1 MDRLLQ
7 DLRFAYRRLLSRPGL
22 TTAAVLT
29 LALGIGANMAV
40 FSLVRGVLL
49 EPLPYAQPQDLVMI
63 WKPGFDTD
71 QTWLSRREWVSYT
84 QATRSFEHLAAYTVS
99 PANLTEGSEP
109 ERVNAGFVSGNM
121 FDALGVGALQ
131 GRPFSAAEDVAG
143 KDDVV
148 VLGYDLW
155 QRRFGGTPDLVGKTI
170 RVNGRVRTVVG
181 IMPPE
186 FRLPLDYREERPT
199 ELWVPLAVDQSN
211 PGDWGDRSYFLVGR
225 LRAGVN
231 AAAATADIRATGKEW
246 ERLGYIRNDDRG
258 LDRDA
263 IPLDRLL
270 TASLKPALLILFGAV
285 GFILLIAC
293 ANVTNLLLARS
304 DARRRDVAT
313 QAALG
318 ATRSRIAR
326 ELMLES
332 GMLAIAGTVLGI
344 ILAYGGLKA
353 TLALS
358 PVNLIR
364 MRAITVDAQVLGFSA
379 LLALVTT
386 MLAGLAPA
394 LDLARVNLLS
404 AMSAGGRGGA
414 ATVRKRL
421 RHALVIAQ
429 TALSVV
435 LVIGAGLLMRSFIEM
450 RRIDLGFDPS
460 NILTFRLAVPQTDY
474 PEPERVATFYQQL
487 LDRIEQ
493 LPGVESAAGVRI
505 LPLTATIGDWSIMI
519 EGRPIAPGTNPNGD
533 WQVVTP
539 GYFETVGIELARGR
553 FFTDADNAT
562 GAPVVIIDENMARE
576 YWPGEDALGK
586 RFHLGTLDRPWM
598 TIVGIT
604 KPVRHNAV
612 VEEPRTEMFVP
623 HSQFRAQTSSA
634 PRGMTVVI
642 KTRGE
647 PLALLPAARAQVRA
661 LDASL
666 PISEVR
672 TFDQVADHALAQPRF
687 LTVLLGVF
695 AGLALTLAAIG
706 MYSVIAFLV
715 SRRVQEIGVRMALGA
730 TRTGVVR
737 MVLREGVTLAI
748 TGVVIG
754 VIGAAWL
761 TRFLTA
767 QLYGVQRLDPITFAI
782 VPIVLVIVAGLA
794 AFLPARKAAAISP
807 LQALRS

>member
-1 MDRLLQ
+1 MDDFVQ
-7 DLRFAYRRLLSRPGL
+7 DLRFAYRRLLSRPAL
-22 TTAAVLT
+22 AIAAALT
-29 LALGIGANMAV
+29 LALGIGANTAV

-49 EPLPYAQPQDLVMI
+49 EPLPYAAPESLVMI
-63 WKPGFDTD
+63 WKPGFDSD
-71 QTWLSRREWVSYT
+71 QTWLSRREWVEYSR
-84 QATRSFEHLAAYTVS
+84 ATRSFEHLAAYTTAA
-99 PANLTEGSEP
+99 ANLTEGSEP
-109 ERVNAGFVSGNM
+109 ERVNAGFVTGNM

-131 GRPFSAAEDVAG
+131 GRVFTAAEDVSG

-155 QRRFGGTPDLVGKTI
+155 QRRFGGAPDLVGKPI
-170 RVNGRVRTVVG
+170 RMNGRVRTVLG
-181 IMPPE
+181 IMPPD

-199 ELWVPLAVDQSN
+199 ELWAPAAVDQAN
-211 PGDWGDRSYFLVGR
+211 PGEFGDRSYFLVGR
-225 LRAGVN
+225 LRAGVS
-231 AAAATADIRATGKEW
+231 ALSATADVRAAGKQW
-246 ERLGYIRNDDRG
+246 EQQGLIHNEDGG

-263 IPLDRLL
+263 IPLDSLL
-270 TASLKPALLILFGAV
+270 TASLKPALLVLFGAV

-332 GMLAIAGTVLGI
+332 GLLAVLGGVFGVA
-344 ILAYGGLKA
+344 LAYGGLEA
-353 TLALS
+353 TLAFT

-364 MRAITVDAQVLGFSA
+364 MRAVSVDAQVLGFSA

-386 MLAGLAPA
+386 MIAGLAPA

-404 AMSAGGRGGA
+404 AMGAGGRGGA

-421 RHALVIAQ
+421 RHALVITQ

-435 LVIGAGLLMRSFIEM
+435 LVIGAGLLVRSFIEM

-460 NILTFRLAVPQTDY
+460 NILSFRVAVPQTDY
-474 PEPERVATFYQQL
+474 PEPERVVGFYQQL
-487 LDRIEQ
+487 LDRVEQ
-493 LPGVESAAGVRI
+493 LPGVENAAGVRI
-505 LPLTATIGDWSIMI
+505 LPLSGTMGDWSITI
-519 EGRPIAPGTNPNGD
+519 EGKPTAPGSNPNGD

-539 GYFETVGIELARGR
+539 GYFETIGVKLARGR
-553 FFTDADNAT
+553 FFTDADHAS
-562 GAPVVIIDENMARE
+562 GAPVVIVDENMARA

-586 RFHLGTLDRPWM
+586 RFRMGTLERPWM

-604 KPVRHNAV
+604 RPVRHNAV
-612 VEEPRTEMFVP
+612 VEEPRTEMYVP
-623 HSQFRAQTSSA
+623 HAQFPLQTNSA

-647 PLALLPAARAQVRA
+647 PMALLNAARAQVRA
-661 LDASL
+661 LDSAL

-672 TFDQVADHALAQPRF
+672 TLDQVAGRALAQPRF
-687 LTVLLGVF
+687 LTLLLGVF

-715 SRRVQEIGVRMALGA
+715 SRRVQEIGIRMALGA
-730 TRTGVVR
+730 TRRVIVQ
-737 MVLREGVTLAI
+737 MVLSEGVALAVA
-748 TGVVIG
+748 GVALG
-754 VIGAAWL
+754 LLGAAWL

-767 QLYGVQRLDPITFAI
+767 QLYGVQRLDPLTFAV
-782 VPIVLVIVAGLA
+782 VPLILVCVAGLA
-794 AFLPARKAAAISP
+794 AWLPARRAAAVSP
-807 LQALRS
+807 LQALRG

>member
-1 MDRLLQ
+1 MDSLLQ
-7 DLRFAYRRLLSRPGL
+7 DLRFAVRRLLSRPGL
-22 TTAAVLT
+22 AAAAALT
-29 LALGIGANMAV
+29 LALGIGANTAV

-49 EPLPYAQPQDLVMI
+49 EPLPYDKPESLVMI
-63 WKPGFDTD
+63 WKPGFDSD
-71 QTWLSRREWVSYT
+71 QTWLSRREWVEYT
-84 QATRSFEHLAAYTVS
+84 RATRSFEHLAAYTTAA
-99 PANLTEGSEP
+99 ANLTEGAEP
-109 ERVNAGFVSGNM
+109 ERVNAGFVTGNM

-131 GRPFSAAEDVAG
+131 GRPFSAVEDVAG

-148 VLGYDLW
+148 VLGYELW
-155 QRRFGGTPDLVGKTI
+155 QRRFGGAPDLIGKTI
-170 RVNGRVRTVVG
+170 RVNGRVRTVLG

-199 ELWVPLAVDQSN
+199 ELWVPAAVDQAN
-211 PGDWGDRSYFLVGR
+211 PGDFGDRSYFLVGR

-231 AAAATADIRATGKEW
+231 ATAASADIRAATKQW
-246 ERLGYIRNDDRG
+246 ERQGFIHNDDGG

-263 IPLDRLL
+263 LPLGTLL

-332 GMLAIAGTVLGI
+332 SLLAVAGAALGVA
-344 ILAYGGLKA
+344 LAYGGLQA
-353 TLALS
+353 TLAVT

-364 MRAITVDAQVLGFSA
+364 MRSIAVDAQVLGFSA

-404 AMSAGGRGGA
+404 AMGAGGRGGGT
-414 ATVRKRL
+414 TVRKRL
-421 RHALVIAQ
+421 RHTLVIAQ

-435 LVIGAGLLMRSFIEM
+435 LVIGAGLLMRSFVEM
-450 RRIDLGFDPS
+450 RQIDLGFDPGS
-460 NILTFRLAVPQTDY
+460 ILTFRLGLPQADY
-474 PEPERVATFYQQL
+474 PEPERVVGFYRQL

-505 LPLTATIGDWSIMI
+505 LPLTGTIGDWSISI
-519 EGRPIAPGTNPNGD
+519 EGRPMVPGSNPNGD

-539 GYFETVGIELARGR
+539 GYFETMGVQLAHGR
-553 FFTDADNAT
+553 FFTDADDAS
-562 GAPVVIIDENMARE
+562 GASVVIIDENMARE
-576 YWPGEDALGK
+576 YWPGENALGK
-586 RFHLGTLDRPWM
+586 RFRLGTLERPWM
-598 TIVGIT
+598 TVVGIT

-612 VEEPRTEMFVP
+612 VEEPRTEMYVP
-623 HSQFRAQTSSA
+623 HSQFPLQSASA
-634 PRGMTVVI
+634 PRGLTIVM

-647 PLALLPAARAQVRA
+647 PMALVGAARAQVKA

-666 PISEVR
+666 PVSEVR
-672 TFDQVADHALAQPRF
+672 TLDQVAERALAQPRF
-687 LTVLLGVF
+687 LTLLLGVF

-706 MYSVIAFLV
+706 MYSVIAFLA

-730 TRTGVVR
+730 TRGRVVQ
-737 MVLREGVTLAI
+737 MVLGEGVALAVA
-748 TGVVIG
+748 GVALGLI
-754 VIGAAWL
+754 ASAWL
-761 TRFLTA
+761 TRFLAA
-767 QLYGVQRLDPITFAI
+767 QLYGVQRLDPVTFVI
-782 VPIVLVIVAGLA
+782 VPIILVTVAGLA
-794 AFLPARKAAAISP
+794 AWLPARRAAATSP
-807 LQALRS
+807 LQALRG